1 MPNATAAEWVL
12 SLATTPERAASTV
25 GDLMEEAPPRGALWF
40 WSNVLRTASSHIW
53 RDLRAA
59 PLRMLGFAFA
69 GLAAWVAL
77 VIFFEWF
84 LNAAWKSITE
94 SLGLS
99 FHSAV
104 YIGGMYV
111 TIVLKMTASAFL
123 AGWFLAGRSKGMAAP
138 FAAVA
143 LIAVFSSESLYH
155 LANQPYPALSL
166 ATFCALELSVIAGAV
181 LFRRRS
187 LAKS

>member
-1 MPNATAAEWVL
+1 MRSATAAEWIL

-25 GDLMEEAPPRGALWF
+25 GDLIEEAPPRGALWF

-59 PLRMLGFAFA
+59 PLRMLGLAFA
-69 GLAAWVAL
+69 GLAAHIAL
-77 VIFFEWF
+77 LVLFEWF

-143 LIAVFSSESLYH
+143 LIAVFYSESLYH
-155 LANQPYPALSL
+155 LATQPFPTLAL